1 MFQNMHVNDETV
13 LELFYQGCMFT
24 S

>member
-1 MFQNMHVNDETV
+1 MHVNDETV